1 MTTIVAVTAFCAGLA
16 VGGAAVGLWFRRR
29 RNTAPDPA
37 LAEMVQR
44 VDQLLLRLADVDRR
58 NANDLGQMSEQ
69 LRGIADT
76 QRDLTSVTQ
85 ALRDALASSQARGQW
100 GERLVAD
107 VLRAAGFV
115 EGVNYVTQQTLPSGA
130 RPDVTFILPEGSVL
144 HLDVKFP
151 FANYLNMLE
160 ADSAALE
167 QQYADQFIKDV
178 RIQIR
183 DLSRRGYIDEAAG
196 TLDCVLLFIPNEQ
209 IAAAVHQ
216 LDPSLFDD
224 ALALRVIIT
233 SPASLFAVLAALR
246 ATIDRAALEATGTEI
261 LQALTAFR
269 DQWGRYEE
277 VRERLGRALSTVQR
291 AYDELEGVRS
301 QQLQR
306 QLDRIEELR
315 LRRQIATPEQI
326 APPEQGE

>member
-1 MTTIVAVTAFCAGLA
+1 MTTLAITAAFLVGLA
-16 VGGAAVGLWFRRR
+16 VGTGVVWLVLSR
-29 RNTAPDPA
+29 RNQHGSDQA
-37 LAEMVQR
+37 LVNVVMR
-44 VDQLLLRLADVDRR
+44 VDQLLTHLSDVERR
-58 NANDLGQMSEQ
+58 NANEMGMVSEQ
-69 LRGIADT
+69 LRTIADT
-76 QRDLTSVTQ
+76 QRDLTGVTTS
-85 ALRDALASSQARGQW
+85 LRDALASSQTRGQW

-115 EGVNYVTQQTLPSGA
+115 EGVNYVTQQTLASGA
-130 RPDVTFILPEGSVL
+130 RPDVTFLLPEGSVL

-160 ADSAALE
+160 ADTPARE
-167 QQYADQFIKDV
+167 QQYADAFIRDV
-178 RIQIR
+178 RVQVR
-183 DLSRRGYIDEAAG
+183 DLSRRGYIDEANG

-209 IAAAVHQ
+209 IAASLHQ
-216 LDPSLFDD
+216 LEPSLFDD
-224 ALALRVIIT
+224 ALALRVVIT

-269 DQWGRYEE
+269 DQWSRYEE
-277 VRERLGRALSTVQR
+277 VRERLGRALTTVQR

-306 QLDRIEELR
+306 QLDRIDELR
-315 LRRQIATPEQI
+315 LRREID
-326 APPEQGE
+326 PPETAN

>member
-1 MTTIVAVTAFCAGLA
+1 MTTLAITVAALTGVAFGAGISWLLCSR
-16 VGGAAVGLWFRRR
+16 G
-29 RNTAPDPA
+29 TKHTSDQA
-37 LAEMVQR
+37 LTEVVVR
-44 VDQLLLRLADVDRR
+44 VDHLLARLSDAERR
-58 NANDLGQMSEQ
+58 NANEMGMVSEQ
-69 LRGIADT
+69 LRTIADT
-76 QRDLTSVTQ
+76 QRDLTGVTTS
-85 ALRDALASSQARGQW
+85 LRDALASSQTRGQW

-115 EGVNYVTQQTLPSGA
+115 EGVNYVTQQMLSSGA
-130 RPDVTFILPEGSVL
+130 RPDVTFLLPEGSVL

-160 ADSAALE
+160 AKTPVSI
-167 QQYADQFIKDV
+167 QQYGDAFIRDV

-183 DLSRRGYIDEAAG
+183 DLSRRGYIDEANG

-209 IAAAVHQ
+209 IAASLHQ
-216 LDPSLFDD
+216 LAPSLFDE

-269 DQWGRYEE
+269 DQWSRYEE
-277 VRERLGRALSTVQR
+277 VRERLGRALNTVQR
-291 AYDELEGVRS
+291 AYEELEGVRS

-306 QLDRIEELR
+306 QLDRIDELR
-315 LRRQIATPEQI
+315 LRREITPGH
-326 APPEQGE
+326 AGE

>member
-1 MTTIVAVTAFCAGLA
+1 MTIVIALSAFIAGLA
-16 VGGAAVGLWFRRR
+16 VGAGVALVVSVRR
-29 RNTAPDPA
+29 RNAASDPA
-37 LAEMVQR
+37 LLEMVLR
-44 VDQLLLRLADVDRR
+44 VDALLLRLSDGERR
-58 NANDLGQMSEQ
+58 SANDLGMMSEQ

-76 QRDLTSVTQ
+76 QRDLATVTTS
-85 ALRDALASSQARGQW
+85 LRDALASSQARGQW

-115 EGVNYVTQQTLPSGA
+115 EGVNYVTQRTLPSGV
-130 RPDVTFILPEGSVL
+130 RPDVTFLLPEGSVL

-160 ADSAALE
+160 AETPAGK
-167 QQYADQFIKDV
+167 QQYADLFLRDV

-183 DLSRRGYIDEAAG
+183 ELSRRGYIDEANG

-209 IAAAVHQ
+209 IAASLHQ
-216 LDPSLFDD
+216 LDAAIFDE
-224 ALALRVIIT
+224 ALALRVVIT

-261 LQALTAFR
+261 LQALSAFR

-306 QLDRIEELR
+306 QLDRIDELR
-315 LRRQIATPEQI
+315 LRREI
-326 APPEQGE
+326 APPRQSD

>member
-1 MTTIVAVTAFCAGLA
+1 MTTLLITVAGL
-16 VGGAAVGLWFRRR
+16 VGLAIGAGIVWLVLSG
-29 RNTAPDPA
+29 RNQPQDDQA
-37 LAEMVQR
+37 LVDMAMR
-44 VDQLLLRLADVDRR
+44 VDQLLTRLTDAERR
-58 NANDLGQMSEQ
+58 NANEMGMVSEQ
-69 LRGIADT
+69 LRAIADT
-76 QRDLTSVTQ
+76 QRDLTGVTTS
-85 ALRDALASSQARGQW
+85 LRDALASSQTRGQW
-100 GERLVAD
+100 GERLVGD

-130 RPDVTFILPEGSVL
+130 RPDVTFLLPEGSVL

-160 ADSAALE
+160 AETPAQA
-167 QQYADQFIKDV
+167 QQYGDAFLRDV

-183 DLSRRGYIDEAAG
+183 DLSRRGYIDEANG

-209 IAAAVHQ
+209 IAATLHQ
-216 LDPSLFDD
+216 LEPSLFDD

-306 QLDRIEELR
+306 QLDRIDELR
-315 LRRQIATPEQI
+315 LRREIGSAEP
-326 APPEQGE
+326 AD